1 MSQPIQRHPPL
12 VPEHTFVVQLR
23 ADTQVEMGQVAGRI
37 EHLVSRQAITFESL
51 ETLLAFMARVL
62 REVREASGSPR

>member
-12 VPEHTFVVQLR
+12 APEHMFVVQLH
-23 ADTQVEMGQVAGRI
+23 ADMQVEAGQMAGRI
-37 EHLVSRQAITFESL
+37 EHLVSRQAIMFESL

-62 REVREASGSPR
+62 REVREASGSAS